1 MIKLEMNPREAA
13 ALAHALFIHTND
25 DSEFFAS
32 ERVQVIRGILARLYK
47 EIDLDFEQR
56 QEALKNE
63 TADT

>member
-13 ALAHALFIHTND
+13 AIANALFLHTKD

-32 ERVQVIRGILARLYK
+32 ERVQVIRGVLAKLHK
-47 EIDLDFEQR
+47 EIDVDFEQR

-63 TADT
+63 TTDT

>member
-13 ALAHALFIHTND
+13 ALAHALFIHTKD

-63 TADT
+63 TVDT

>member
-13 ALAHALFIHTND
+13 ALAHALFILTKD

>member
-1 MIKLEMNPREAA
+1 MNSREAA
-13 ALAHALFIHTND
+13 AIANALFLHTKD

-32 ERVQVIRGILARLYK
+32 ERVQLVRGVLGRLHR

-63 TADT
+63 TIDT

>member
-1 MIKLEMNPREAA
+1 MIKLEMNSREAA
-13 ALAHALFIHTND
+13 AIANALFLHTKD

-32 ERVQVIRGILARLYK
+32 ERVQLVRGVLGRLHR

-63 TADT
+63 TIDT

>member
-13 ALAHALFIHTND
+13 ALAHAVFIHTKD

-63 TADT
+63 TVDT

>member
-13 ALAHALFIHTND
+13 ALAHALFIHTKD

-32 ERVQVIRGILARLYK
+32 ERVQVIRGVLARLYK
-47 EIDLDFEQR
+47 EIDVDFEQR

>member
-1 MIKLEMNPREAA
+1 MIKLEMNSREAA
-13 ALAHALFIHTND
+13 ALAHALFIHTKD

>member
-1 MIKLEMNPREAA
+1 MINLEMNPREAA
-13 ALAHALFIHTND
+13 ALAHALFIHTKD

-63 TADT
+63 TAAT

>member
-13 ALAHALFIHTND
+13 ALAHALFIHTKD

>member
-13 ALAHALFIHTND
+13 ALAHALFLHTKD

-63 TADT
+63 TVDT